1 MGPELQLLQVIGWLL
16 LLKFLQVSLY
26 PALGKSLG
34 KAAYPL
40 SFTGGILAFTALS
53 WYLGL
58 LRAPVALA
66 AIPFLGLLGWGLY
79 RNRYTLEDLRPQIRW
94 DLVFLA
100 AFAVM
105 LLVRLWN
112 PAIWGAEKF
121 MDHAFIASIMRAPVV
136 PPLDP
141 WYAGGTLTIYYYGG
155 YWMAGVLGIL
165 AGVPSPVVFNL
176 ALPTVFALAAVNLWA
191 IGDLLLP
198 RFRWFPLLTLFLVN
212 PAFVQGLLLGP
223 ASSGILWDSTR
234 VITNTINEYTLFSF
248 LWGDVHP
255 HVLDI
260 ANQVFLLLLLALAL
274 TRWFELGRH
283 GQGAVILLAAL
294 SLGSMPVVNTWDVL
308 VYAPLLVVSGL
319 LLLWDGWRREV
330 PDRSPLGL
338 LLGVPPLAIL
348 LYLPYYLQMATTGFL
363 GIFPVTAPSDPLEFL
378 LVHGFFLAVFIAYGA
393 VGVARRRPLLL
404 AAVVLPAVVVGAAGY
419 PAAAL
424 AVAAATAL
432 LARWERRPEI
442 LFALAGLAIIT
453 FTEVFFLKDYLG
465 GIYYRMNTVF
475 KFYNIAWIL
484 MGVASMVILARVLGR
499 LAPPRVPGGAAKAA
513 AAISALVLLVAI
525 PAFVAGGAGP
535 GALTLDGL
543 QFVGDSHPGDA
554 MALSYIRELP
564 PGTVI
569 AEGVKGDYGYPSRI
583 SAFTGVPAILGWPG
597 HEFMWRGAAAD
608 TGGRTGEVRAVYE
621 DPARAPGILRRYN
634 VTHVYVGDTERELY
648 GRLSLP
654 MEYLVPVYEAGGVTI
669 YRFTG

>member
-1 MGPELQLLQVIGWLL
+1 MGPELQVLSLLGWLV

-26 PALGKSLG
+26 PALKNSLG
-34 KAAYPL
+34 KSAYPL
-40 SFTGGILAFTALS
+40 SWTGGILAFSALS

-58 LRAPVALA
+58 LGLPVALA
-66 AIPFLGLLGWGLY
+66 ALPFLGLLGWGLS
-79 RNRYTLEDLRPQIRW
+79 RNLYTREDMRLQIRW

-100 AFAVM
+100 AFAVL

-121 MDHAFIASIMRAPVV
+121 MDHAFIASIMRNPVV
-136 PPLDP
+136 PPADP
-141 WYAGGTLTIYYYGG
+141 WYAGGTLNIYYYGG
-155 YWMAGVLGIL
+155 YWMVGVLGIL

-176 ALPTVFALAAVNLWA
+176 ALPTVFALAAVNLSA

-198 RFRWFPLLTLFLVN
+198 RFRWFPLLTLVIVN
-212 PAFVQGLLLGP
+212 PAFLQGLVLGP
-223 ASSGILWDSTR
+223 SSGPLWASTR

-260 ANQVFLLLLLALAL
+260 ANQVFLLLLLAIAL
-274 TRWFELGRH
+274 TKWFELGRH
-283 GQGAVILLAAL
+283 GQAALVLLASL

-308 VYAPLLVVSGL
+308 VYAPLVVVTGL
-319 LLLWDGWRREV
+319 LLLRDGWRREV
-330 PDRSPLGL
+330 RDRSPLAF

-363 GIFPVTAPSDPLEFL
+363 GIFPVTAPSDPVEFL

-393 VGVARRRPLLL
+393 RSLVRHPWLL
-404 AAVVLPAVVVGAAGY
+404 VPAVAAAAAGY
-419 PAAAL
+419 WAAAL
-424 AVAAATAL
+424 AIAAGMAL

-442 LFALAGLAIIT
+442 LFALAGITIIT
-453 FTEVFFLKDYLG
+453 FTEFFFLKDYLG

-484 MGVASMVILARVLGR
+484 MGVSATIIIGRVLGG
-499 LAPPRVPGGAAKAA
+499 LAVPRIPAGAVKAA
-513 AAISALVLLVAI
+513 AAISAAVLLVAFA
-525 PAFVAGGAGP
+525 AFAAGGIGSGSP
-535 GALTLDGL
+535 TLDGL
-543 QFVGDSHPGDA
+543 RYVEGSHPGDA
-554 MALSYIRELP
+554 RALSFVRGLP
-564 PGTVI
+564 QGTVI
-569 AEGVKGDYGYPSRI
+569 AEGVKGDYDYPSRI

-597 HEFMWRGAAAD
+597 HEFMWRGAVAD
-608 TGGRTGEVRAVYE
+608 TGGRAAEVKAVFE

-634 VTHVYVGDTERELY
+634 VSYVYVGDTERQLY
-648 GRLSLP
+648 SRLDLP
-654 MEYLVPVYEAGGVTI
+654 MDHLVPVYEAEGVTI